1 MTAPPDGRID
11 DDAPPPD
18 PSVEDLLEDL
28 EAVAEDLDSP
38 EAGTPVRGAE
48 DLLAAASDRGIL
60 DSGLRRLDPRDAAEA
75 FVGTVIFASPLLVED
90 GVFDIAD
97 HLFGVT
103 VMGVPAF
110 LVANTLFVVVL
121 TYALLEWTGRDRV
134 EVRDVLGIVPA
145 RLVMTLAVSFLA
157 SAVLMTI
164 WGRVDPGSPVEAIAR
179 INVLWTVGSI
189 GAALGDILADDS
201 APSVDRHP
209 GADHHPGTDQHPG
222 PDDRPDGTNS
232 PDGTEELSDG
242 QLLASLHEGFDELE
256 SRAESEADREEIRR
270 LRARARGAAT
280 DEPFGERIRK
290 YTTRDVAEAFVGSVI
305 FSIPF
310 LVEDGVF
317 DVANYFLSVRVGAFP
332 VFFVLNAAFVL
343 VIVEVLVY
351 RTGPQDVQ
359 VYRPLFGVVPRRLV
373 GITVVSFLTAA
384 ALMTMWGRVGGWTDP
399 VVAVARVSAV
409 WTVAAFGAALGD
421 ILPGESS
428 GDDINDDLAELGE
441 RITEGDGR
449 SEG

>member
-1 MTAPPDGRID
+1 MT
-11 DDAPPPD
+11 PPPD
-18 PSVEDLLEDL
+18 ASGPGAQSAEFGDDPFVEDLLEDL
-28 EAVAEDLDSP
+28 EAAAEDLDSP
-38 EAGTPVRGAE
+38 EAGAQVRETEG
-48 DLLAAASDRGIL
+48 LLAAASERGII
-60 DSGLRRLDPRDAAEA
+60 DSSLRRLDPGDAAEA
-75 FVGTVIFASPLLVED
+75 FVGAVIFASPLLVED

-97 HLFGVT
+97 YLFGVT
-103 VMGVPAF
+103 VSGVPVF
-110 LVANTLFVVVL
+110 LIANTLFVVVL

-134 EVRDVLGIVPA
+134 EVHDFLGIVPT

-157 SAVLMTI
+157 SAILMTI
-164 WGRVDPGSPVEAIAR
+164 WGRVGDWQSPVEAIAR

-201 APSVDRHP
+201 EPPAAHRP
-209 GADHHPGTDQHPG
+209 GKDEASIG
-222 PDDRPDGTNS
+222 PLS
-232 PDGTEELSDG
+232 PEEVHAVSDG
-242 QLLASLHEGFDELE
+242 RLLASLHEHFDELE
-256 SRAESEADREEIRR
+256 SRAENEADREEIRR
-270 LRARARGAAT
+270 LRARAQGAAA

-290 YTTRDVAEAFVGSVI
+290 YTSRDVAEAFVGSVI

-317 DVANYFLSVRVGAFP
+317 DVAAYFLAVRVGEFP

-343 VIVEVLVY
+343 AIVEVLVY

-359 VYRPLFGVVPRRLV
+359 VSRPLFGVVPRRLV
-373 GITVVSFLTAA
+373 GIAVVSFLTAA
-384 ALMTMWGRVGGWTDP
+384 ALMTMWGRVGGWVDP
-399 VVAVARVSAV
+399 VVAVARISAV

-441 RITEGDGR
+441 AITDG
-449 SEG
+449 G